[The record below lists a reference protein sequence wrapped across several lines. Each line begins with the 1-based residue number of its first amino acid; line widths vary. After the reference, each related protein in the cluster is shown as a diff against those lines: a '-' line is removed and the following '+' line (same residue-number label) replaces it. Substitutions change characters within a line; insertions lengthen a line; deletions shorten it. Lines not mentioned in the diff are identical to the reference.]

1 MKTIDVGTLDVAETQ
16 FGPAY
21 VWLSSRF
28 NLIGCLQAESDVVGQ
43 CEDAESWIGLDRS
56 MTENFSVEGGTH
68 LDVGDV
74 EDDAVGNEG
83 RHGDAPETLMGIQG
97 GRTASRL
104 ESIGD
109 TLCHVRAR
117 MSRCV
122 LTAYCP

>member
-1 MKTIDVGTLDVAETQ
+1 
-16 FGPAY
+16 
-21 VWLSSRF
+21 
-28 NLIGCLQAESDVVGQ
+28 
-43 CEDAESWIGLDRS
+43 
-56 MTENFSVEGGTH
+56 MTENFTVEGGTR

-74 EDDAVGNEG
+74 EDDTVGNEG

-122 LTAYCP
+122 PTAYCP